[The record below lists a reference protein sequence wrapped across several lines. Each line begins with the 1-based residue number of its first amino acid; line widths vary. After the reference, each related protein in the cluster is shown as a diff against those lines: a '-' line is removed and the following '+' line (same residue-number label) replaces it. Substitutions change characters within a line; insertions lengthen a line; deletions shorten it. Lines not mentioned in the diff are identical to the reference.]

1 MDPATFSLVPLSI
14 DLYMAFEIA
23 EGGDLY
29 EMRGE
34 MTAREVRSLM
44 RQLTSAVLY
53 LHNAG
58 VWHRD
63 IKSAN
68 TLCGETRVGGRVV
81 KICDF
86 GLARLK
92 RRLRVVTGDFSGM
105 DTGND
110 GRRKHATRRD
120 TRTTSP

>member
-44 RQLTSAVLY
+44 RQLTSAVLPPQ
-53 LHNAG
+53 
-58 VWHRD
+58 R
-63 IKSAN
+63 
-68 TLCGETRVGGRVV
+68 
-81 KICDF
+81 
-86 GLARLK
+86 
-92 RRLRVVTGDFSGM
+92 RRLAQGHKERE
-105 DTGND
+105 
-110 GRRKHATRRD
+110 HAVR
-120 TRTTSP
+120 